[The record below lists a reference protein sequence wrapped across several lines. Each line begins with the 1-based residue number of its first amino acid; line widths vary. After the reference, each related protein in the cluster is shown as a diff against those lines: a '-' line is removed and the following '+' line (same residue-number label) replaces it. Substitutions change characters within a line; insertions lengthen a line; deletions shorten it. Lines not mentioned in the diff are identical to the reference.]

1 MATGS
6 LTNRQSEVLDLIR
19 TCIST
24 QGCPPT
30 RAEIARRLGFRS
42 ANAAEDHLRALARK
56 GFIELVPGSSRGIRL
71 VEAASGL
78 PVIGRVAAGAPILA
92 EQNVEEYCA
101 VDPAVFHPRADYLL
115 RVRGDSMKG
124 AGILDGDLLAVH
136 RTPEV
141 ENGRIVVARIADEV
155 TVKWFRRAGAIV
167 HLLPDN
173 PDHAPMR
180 IDLRAQSLVIEGQV
194 AGVLRWEAGSYQR
207 MGMAKRPYAQ
217 RSATRKGIGRS
228 PW

>member
-1 MATGS
+1 MARGL
-6 LTNRQSEVLDLIR
+6 LTSRQSEVLELIR
-19 TCIST
+19 ACISA

-71 VEAASGL
+71 IDPAGGL
-78 PVIGRVAAGAPILA
+78 PVVGRVAAGEPILA
-92 EQNVEEYCA
+92 EQNIEEYCP
-101 VDPAVFHPRADYLL
+101 VDPRVFRPRADYLL

-136 RTPEV
+136 RTPQV
-141 ENGRIVVARIADEV
+141 ENGCIAVARIADEV

-180 IDLRAQSLVIEGQV
+180 IDLRVQSLVIEGQA
-194 AGVLRWEAGSYQR
+194 AGVLRREAG
-207 MGMAKRPYAQ
+207 A
-217 RSATRKGIGRS
+217 GRGGTARYMR
-228 PW
+228 